1 MSKPPERV
9 IPPGKKPEK
18 PVEFSSTPEVPLNR
32 KSVAKASTEGFTT
45 KPELRPGK
53 VSI

>member
-1 MSKPPERV
+1 MSKPDVRV
-9 IPPGKKPEK
+9 IPPGKKGEEVK
-18 PVEFSSTPEVPLNR
+18 FSSTPEVPLNR

-45 KPELRPGK
+45 KPKLRPGK